1 MNESDKG
8 AYGHVLKYTGI
19 FGGVQ
24 GLNVIVSLVRN
35 KFVALLLGPSGMG
48 LVSLFNTTVQF
59 ISQSTHFGI
68 SMSAVRHLSDHPDCD
83 THPQIEHFVKVVR
96 AWSMLTALL
105 GMLVCVTIG
114 PFLSSTTFAWGD
126 HSLHFILLSPAVA
139 MLAVTGGETAIL
151 KGRRRLKSLAMVQVG
166 SVLAALLISVPVY
179 YFFGEAGIVPVI
191 VLMAFVTMMLTVRES
206 YRLYPLQL
214 RGAKGILGDGMEMIR
229 LGVAFTLAGIIGSS
243 AEMLIRSWLNVTG
256 DLDVLGLYNVGYM
269 ITITYAGMVFSA
281 METDYFPRLS
291 GVQNDIVATNECVN
305 RQMEVSLL
313 LLSPML
319 AGLIIFLPLLVP
331 LLFSQ
336 QFLPVTGMAQVAA
349 LAMYMKVLTLPVA
362 YITLARGKSL
372 AYLFLETSYFVAF
385 VLLMM
390 VCYEHWGLLG
400 TGIAITL
407 AHLFEYILVNSYAY
421 KKYGYRFSATV
432 YGYAIVQ
439 VSLGLLAYVLTLTA
453 DGIVYWMTGVS
464 VVLLSFCLS
473 LHVLSQKTHLWQK
486 LTQKIIFFRHS
497 NKLKT

>member
-1 MNESDKG
+1 MYSMNERDKG

-48 LVSLFNTTVQF
+48 LVTLFNTTVSF

-68 SMSAVRHLSDHPDCD
+68 STSAVRHLSDYPDD
-83 THPQIEHFVKVVR
+83 DSHPQIIHFVKVVR
-96 AWSMLTALL
+96 AWALLTALL
-105 GMLVCVTIG
+105 GMLVCIVIG

-126 HSLHFILLSPAVA
+126 HSLHFILLSPAVG

-151 KGRRRLKSLAMVQVG
+151 KGRHRLRSLAWVQIG
-166 SVLAALLISVPVY
+166 SVFAALFMSVPVY

-191 VLMAFVTMMLTVRES
+191 VMMAFITMMLTLRES
-206 YRLYPLQL
+206 YRLYPLRL
-214 RGAKGILGDGMEMIR
+214 RGARGVLGEGMEMVR
-229 LGVAFTLAGIIGSS
+229 LGVAFTLAGIIGSG

-256 DLDVLGLYNVGYM
+256 DLDVLGLYNAGYM

-291 GVQNDIVATNECVN
+291 GVQHDIAATNECVN

-319 AGLIIFLPLLVP
+319 AFLIIALPLLMP
-331 LLFSQ
+331 LLFSP
-336 QFLPVTGMAQVAA
+336 QFEPVTGMAQVAA

-362 YITLARGKSL
+362 YITLARGRSL
-372 AYLFLETSYFVAF
+372 AYLFLESSYFVAF

-390 VCYEHWGLLG
+390 FGYEHWGLLG

-407 AHLFEYILVNSYAY
+407 AHVFEYLLVNGFAY

-432 YGYAIVQ
+432 YGYAIIQ
-439 VSLGLLAYVLTLTA
+439 LSLGLLAYVLTLTA
-453 DGIVYWMTGVS
+453 DGILYWGTGLS
-464 VVLLSFCLS
+464 VVLLSFGLS
-473 LHVLSQKTHLWQK
+473 LHVLRRKTHLWQK

-497 NKLKT
+497 YK